1 MSTSDAALSPVGPSD
16 AQLVDRIGA
25 RDPTALTELYRR
37 YEHLVRGS
45 ALRICGPDEAE
56 DVTQDVFL
64 RLWRRPDAYDA
75 RRGSLR
81 TYLHMQA
88 RSHAIGV
95 IRRDRSR
102 DRRERVVGRDG
113 HPPHLDVADTVI
125 GQVRVEAVRRRLACL
140 PSPQRQAIVLAFFG
154 QFSYREV
161 ARLLDVP
168 EGTVKSRIR
177 AGLTALRHNG
187 AGSSANASASAA
199 PAPPAAPAPA
209 DGQAVMA
216 ARVS

>member
-1 MSTSDAALSPVGPSD
+1 MSTSDVVSSDVDPSD
-16 AQLVDRIGA
+16 VQLVDRIGA

-37 YEHLVRGS
+37 YGHFVRGS

-64 RLWRRPDAYDA
+64 RLWHRPDAYDGG
-75 RRGSLR
+75 RGTLR

-95 IRRDRSR
+95 LRRDLARG
-102 DRRERVVGRDG
+102 RREKVVGRDG
-113 HPPHLDVADTVI
+113 HPPHLDVCDAVV
-125 GQVRVEAVRRRLACL
+125 GQVQVEAVRRRLACL
-140 PSPQRQAIVLAFFG
+140 PDPQRQAIVLAFFG

-161 ARLLDVP
+161 AGLLGVP

-187 AGSSANASASAA
+187 AGSSAGSSAATGVPAGSASRGEPASAV
-199 PAPPAAPAPA
+199 
-209 DGQAVMA
+209 G
-216 ARVS
+216 RTT

>member
-1 MSTSDAALSPVGPSD
+1 MSTSDAALSPVSPSD
-16 AQLVDRIGA
+16 AQLVDRIGE

-37 YEHLVRGS
+37 YGHLVRGS

-56 DVTQDVFL
+56 DVTQEVFL
-64 RLWRRPDAYDA
+64 RLWRRPDAYDV

-95 IRRDRSR
+95 IRRDLSR
-102 DRRERVVGRDG
+102 GRRERVVSRDG
-113 HPPHLDVADTVI
+113 QPPHLDVADAVI

-140 PSPQRQAIVLAFFG
+140 PSSQRQAIVLAFFG
-154 QFSYREV
+154 QLSYREV

-187 AGSSANASASAA
+187 AGSSALAASAS
-199 PAPPAAPAPA
+199 PATPAPA
-209 DGQAVMA
+209 DGPATMA
-216 ARVS
+216 APVS